1 MLEFLCRLHYESFIL
16 INLIEIFGL
25 VCCSLRLGVAG
36 SIFCFSHIGN
46 RTSMCFF
53 FLLRTGPRG
62 VGFFG
67 GGDVNVPCNLPPLDG
82 TSLTCA
88 HQKDSVA
95 PNFMQAHLQAHT

>member
-1 MLEFLCRLHYESFIL
+1 MSPGAFSAFPTLEI
-16 INLIEIFGL
+16 GL
-25 VCCSLRLGVAG
+25 QCA
-36 SIFCFSHIGN
+36 FFSAVH
-46 RTSMCFF
+46 RTSWG
-53 FLLRTGPRG
+53 R
-62 VGFFG
+62 VFG